1 MDLLLRNRGAMIF
14 LMLNLFLAM
23 AAFGLVV
30 PVMPEYINM
39 LGLDGTTAGLLTAA
53 FAVTQ
58 FLFSPY
64 AGKLSDRGG
73 RKKIIVIGMLI
84 LAISELI
91 FAVASNVAWLYISRL
106 LGGIGIAFVSPAV
119 MAYTA
124 DLTTERER
132 ARGMS
137 YVAAALSTGFIIGP
151 GIGGFLAEFGT
162 RVPFYAAAAG
172 AGAAAILTL
181 FVLPEIKGKAEQMN
195 TENEVGI
202 FKGLTQSIKA
212 PYVATLIVL
221 LALGFALSNFETVFG
236 LYLDDSYGYSASQI
250 AVIITV
256 GGIAG
261 IVVQLGLMDLLVR
274 KLGEYKVILYS
285 LLVTALSIPAIIL
298 TDSYWGIMIVSIIIF
313 SACDILRPAAS
324 TYLSKQADDNDQGYV
339 AGLNSSYNSIGTI
352 IGAAL
357 AGVLFDTGHTLPY
370 IAAGFILLI
379 CFAYFAAK
387 RNAKPKKAKA
397 K

>member
-73 RKKIIVIGMLI
+73 RKKIIVIGMSI
-84 LAISELI
+84 LAFSELI
-91 FAVASNVAWLYISRL
+91 FAVAFNVTWLYISRL

-119 MAYTA
+119 MAYAA
-124 DLTTERER
+124 DITTESER
-132 ARGMS
+132 AKGMS

-172 AGAAAILTL
+172 AGVAAIFTM
-181 FVLPEIKGKAEQMN
+181 FVLPEIRGKADQVN
-195 TENEVGI
+195 VENEVGI
-202 FKGLTQSIKA
+202 FKGLIQSMKA
-212 PYVATLIVL
+212 PYLSTLIVL

-236 LYLDDSYGYSASQI
+236 LYLDAGYGYSTSEI
-250 AVIITV
+250 AVILTV
-256 GGIAG
+256 GAIAG
-261 IVVQLGLMDLLVR
+261 VAVQLGLLDFLVN
-274 KLGEYKVILYS
+274 KFGEYKVILIS
-285 LLVTALSIPAIIL
+285 VLISGLSIMAILL
-298 TDSYWGIMIVSIIIF
+298 TDSYWGIMIVTIVIF

-324 TYLSKQADDNDQGYV
+324 TYLSKQAGNNNQGYV

-352 IGAAL
+352 LGAAI
-357 AGVLFDTGHTLPY
+357 AGVLYDVDLALPY

-379 CFAYFAAK
+379 CFAYFATK
-387 RNAKPKKAKA
+387 GIAKPKIAKA